1 MEDAELHAIAGQCDD
16 ARREIAAGLALNRD
30 NFTLE
35 RAARSHALCNAADAS
50 KLSDELGARFPAA
63 TLTARIHRPVIAAA
77 LAVSQGD
84 FSRAIKLL
92 DPVKEYDRAPAAEFW
107 PAYLRGEAYLGLRSG
122 PAAAEQFRSILEH
135 RGVAPYSPLYA
146 LAHRGAARAAA
157 LTGDHATARA
167 LYDQFFALWSGA
179 DDRRLMDESR
189 GEYARLQ

>member
-1 MEDAELHAIAGQCDD
+1 M
-16 ARREIAAGLALNRD
+16 
-30 NFTLE
+30 
-35 RAARSHALCNAADAS
+35 
-50 KLSDELGARFPAA
+50 SDELGARFPAA

-77 LAVSQGD
+77 LAVRQGD
-84 FSRAIKLL
+84 FSRAIELL

-135 RGVAPYSPLYA
+135 RGAAPTSPLYA

-157 LTGDHATARA
+157 LTGDRAAARA

-179 DDRRLMDESR
+179 DNRRLMDESR